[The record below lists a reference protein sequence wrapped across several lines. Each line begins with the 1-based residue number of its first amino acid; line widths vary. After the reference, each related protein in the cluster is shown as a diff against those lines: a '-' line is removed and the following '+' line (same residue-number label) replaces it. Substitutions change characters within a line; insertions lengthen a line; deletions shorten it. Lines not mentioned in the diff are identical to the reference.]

1 MTFDIDDDFCVSF
14 YFYFYWSLFWDVL
27 FGCVLMGLL
36 GMYLASYRDACAS
49 NYGVSC
55 YIFA

>member
-14 YFYFYWSLFWDVL
+14 YFYWGLFWDVL